1 MFLTFFLCSMCSLMS
16 RAAASPLLSGRV
28 DAPSGRSC
36 DVHLHA
42 VPDATA
48 LPLVAVAGGT
58 GRYTTADHAGL
69 YSRLVDDGRFAV
81 VAFDKPGIH
90 ADAEA
95 TDGYTVE
102 EAVYRT
108 YTQDDLAACAVAA
121 IGWAQSQQ
129 AIDGAAPVVLF
140 GHSEG
145 ANVMLDV
152 LGRLVDGGGAV
163 GAVLLSG
170 TPTEPFEEA
179 LRRQTGATWP
189 SYRRAI
195 EEGDDDYLVE
205 QTGVASASLRD
216 MATAPGFEAH
226 MERLA
231 ALRVTA
237 PIRLF
242 HGADDTAADAAHAEE
257 TFVSRWRRVHGADRR
272 PLDVSMRMYPACGH
286 ITCPQMTRD
295 LEISTLAA
303 VTERAIVA
311 RSAPGRGW
319 VGAVTDL
326 PPDPSLLT
334 DIPGRYAILG
344 LLPMGSVVLR
354 GDQLVLM
361 NRALP
366 GVTLLYQGAGRF
378 VFDHDTETTLTL
390 TRGPRRLT
398 IRKAGTTLPMWR
410 MGPPKPHHA
419 RRVEG
424 APPAGRSWSTAAPV
438 PTPPMTAT
446 SDAPPDAPPL
456 GVEHVATPAPH
467 TP

>member
-1 MFLTFFLCSMCSLMS
+1 MS
-16 RAAASPLLSGRV
+16 FNLDRRNAMLAGLATGAAILSAG
-28 DAPSGRSC
+28 C
-36 DVHLHA
+36 
-42 VPDATA
+42 ATA
-48 LPLVAVAGGT
+48 QNITATATPAAGAPKPLPLPFDPKAVT
-58 GRYTTADHAGL
+58 GF
-69 YSRLVDDGRFAV
+69 SEKILVSHHDNN
-81 VAFDKPGIH
+81 
-90 ADAEA
+90 
-95 TDGYTVE
+95 Y
-102 EAVYRT
+102 
-108 YTQDDLAACAVAA
+108 
-121 IGWAQSQQ
+121 
-129 AIDGAAPVVLF
+129 
-140 GHSEG
+140 
-145 ANVMLDV
+145 
-152 LGRLVDGGGAV
+152 V
-163 GAVLLSG
+163 GAVN
-170 TPTEPFEEA
+170 
-179 LRRQTGATWP
+179 RIGAI
-189 SYRRAI
+189 RGELAK
-195 EEGDDDYLVE
+195 L
-205 QTGVASASLRD
+205 D

-242 HGADDTAADAAHAEE
+242 HGADDKAADAAHAEE

-272 PLDVSMRMYPACGH
+272 PLDVSMRMDPACGH

-334 DIPGRYAILG
+334 DIPGRYAIFG

-366 GVTLLYQGAGRF
+366 SVTLLYQGAGRF
-378 VFDHDTETTLTL
+378 VFDHDTETTLTF

-424 APPAGRSWSTAAPV
+424 APPAGRPWSTAAPV

-446 SDAPPDAPPL
+446 GDAPPYAPPI